1 MIRRKTGKFMTVLL
15 GAALLGT
22 AAFASGCSSAQPDSQ
37 EDGTVVAHVGENPVY
52 LDEAEFYTRMLQEQ
66 WEAAYYQSFGS
77 EMWQAEATEDGQ
89 TLEQVLKSDVMSL
102 LTELHLLCAHAE
114 EYGVEL
120 TEEEQAVI
128 AERAENFMESNTPEV
143 LEAAGATAERVERY
157 LTRNE
162 LAGKTAEQIQSSYE
176 PEIDEEAARVGK
188 LTYCLFSVTGT
199 YDAEGNHTPF
209 TDEEIAETGRQ
220 AEEFAA
226 RAQELGDISAA
237 GEEASRTLIDAYFN
251 DSTNG
256 GTHEKVAEAV
266 RGMETGQVSD
276 PIETEDGWY
285 VVQRVS
291 DYDESATED
300 NLEAMEAQAREN
312 YLIEL
317 EQEWQQEAP
326 LVIEEEVWDTVQ
338 IDQMLTEM

>member
-77 EMWQAEATEDGQ
+77 KMWQAEATEDGQ

-199 YDAEGNHTPF
+199 
-209 TDEEIAETGRQ
+209 
-220 AEEFAA
+220 
-226 RAQELGDISAA
+226 
-237 GEEASRTLIDAYFN
+237 
-251 DSTNG
+251 
-256 GTHEKVAEAV
+256 
-266 RGMETGQVSD
+266 
-276 PIETEDGWY
+276 
-285 VVQRVS
+285 
-291 DYDESATED
+291 
-300 NLEAMEAQAREN
+300 
-312 YLIEL
+312 
-317 EQEWQQEAP
+317 
-326 LVIEEEVWDTVQ
+326 
-338 IDQMLTEM
+338 